1 MRKQQLNFELTE
13 QQSVLH
19 KPKINHNVSNQSS
32 KVPVEVRLL
41 SKQKEYQQKRKQ
53 KEIERQSEKVKDC
66 TFTPNLNKPKK
77 GYDIE
82 LAAKSEEGDL
92 LPVDFPY
99 DKFIDQQTSK
109 KLKDDRTEL
118 ASKVTKGY
126 GLQLDL
132 EKIGIFNAPIVKSEQ
147 NRYKIPTENE
157 KEVEKLDY
165 SEPITQHY
173 PSEPQIVETDN
184 IVEYGDY
191 SSKERFSVDHEEEKY
206 ISIEPSQN
214 VLDNEQSGSDNNED
228 FKENSSK
235 FENSPI
241 RSEQDEEAE
250 GEGEGEGERFPILF
264 LDVNLGK
271 DRVERLVIYEG
282 DDPFAVADQFC
293 ADNCLEEKKKRKLAK
308 VIKKQ
313 LDTLLTRIDED
324 EDEEDSK

>member
-165 SEPITQHY
+165 SEPVTQHD

-191 SSKERFSVDHEEEKY
+191 SSKEQFSVDHEEEKY
-206 ISIEPSQN
+206 INIEPNQN
-214 VLDNEQSGSDNNED
+214 VLDNEQSGSDNNEE

-241 RSEQDEEAE
+241 HSEQDEEAE
-250 GEGEGEGERFPILF
+250 GEGGRFPILF